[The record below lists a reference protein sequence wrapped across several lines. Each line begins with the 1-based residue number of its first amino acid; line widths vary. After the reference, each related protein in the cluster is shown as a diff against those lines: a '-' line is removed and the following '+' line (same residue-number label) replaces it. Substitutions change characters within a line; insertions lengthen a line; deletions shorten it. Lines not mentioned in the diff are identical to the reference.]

1 MCARVDATD
10 KGAYYKPIETNN
22 TLEGKTMARKEMIYS
37 VDKKTNMIVRVSKT
51 YLAALQFAD
60 DTMYLC
66 TSEFQNLKKGDPM
79 SNVVDFL

>member
-1 MCARVDATD
+1 
-10 KGAYYKPIETNN
+10 
-22 TLEGKTMARKEMIYS
+22 MARKEMIYVVS
-37 VDKKTNMIVRVSKT
+37 KETNMIVRVSKT

-60 DTMYLC
+60 ETMYLC

>member
-1 MCARVDATD
+1 
-10 KGAYYKPIETNN
+10 
-22 TLEGKTMARKEMIYS
+22 MARKEMIYS
-37 VDKKTNMIVRVSKT
+37 VDKATNTIVRVSKT

-66 TSEFQNLKKGDPM
+66 TSEFQNLKKGDQI

>member
-1 MCARVDATD
+1 
-10 KGAYYKPIETNN
+10 
-22 TLEGKTMARKEMIYS
+22 MARKELIYVVS
-37 VDKKTNMIVRVSKT
+37 KETNAVVRVSKT
-51 YLAALQFAD
+51 YMAALQFAG